1 MLKYLAFPFKV
12 KQSAFITKIK
22 HLCSC
27 LLNKLYCFQAKIL
40 YFSKFVIDYKKAL
53 LSFSEKFK
61 MARTDQKRK
70 LDSSLLI
77 NGESAKKSR
86 LNGKTDLLK
95 MMMDDDCRFYRF

>member
-1 MLKYLAFPFKV
+1 
-12 KQSAFITKIK
+12 
-22 HLCSC
+22 
-27 LLNKLYCFQAKIL
+27 
-40 YFSKFVIDYKKAL
+40 
-53 LSFSEKFK
+53 